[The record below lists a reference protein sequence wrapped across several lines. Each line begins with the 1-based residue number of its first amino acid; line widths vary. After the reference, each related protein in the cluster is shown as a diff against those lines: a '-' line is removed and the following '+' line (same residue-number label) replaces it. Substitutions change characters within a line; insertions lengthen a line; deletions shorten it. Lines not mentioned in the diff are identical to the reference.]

1 MGRALESVAE
11 LLQRESGMTI
21 GAERMPALVAALER
35 AAPGRGPAALL
46 ESRPDPELLERLL
59 DEVTVNETFFFR
71 HAAEL
76 DAVDWGHLVAT
87 AASAGRTE
95 VRVWSA
101 GCATGEEAYT
111 LAILACEA
119 LVTPRPPVSI
129 IATDLS
135 LRALELA
142 RAGAYR
148 ARSVRGMPEELRRR
162 WLHSAERG
170 YEVDPAL
177 RRLVRFE
184 RQNLVRDPVPA
195 PGSFDLVVC
204 RNVLIY
210 FEPARAARVR
220 ALLESGLSRGGSL
233 VLGAADRLCAWA
245 ESLTA
250 PPARRQAP
258 AVAPRSAPA
267 RPRVPS
273 KPAAPAEIL
282 ASALA
287 AAHSGRIDEA
297 ISATDEALA
306 ADPMAGHAHF
316 VCGVVELARGE
327 PMAAADALRRAL
339 YLDPGH
345 ALAAFKLGRAYDTLA
360 EPVAARRAYRRAL
373 AILDAHPATSPELP
387 AGTQEPEVRA
397 ACVARLEALGAVP
410 PGGERP

>member
-1 MGRALESVAE
+1 MTRALESVAE

-21 GAERMPALVAALER
+21 GAERMSALAAAVER

-76 DAVDWGHLVAT
+76 DAVDWGHLLAT
-87 AASAGRTE
+87 AAGAGRTE
-95 VRVWSA
+95 ARVWSA

-111 LAILACEA
+111 LAILACESLA
-119 LVTPRPPVSI
+119 TRRPPVSI
-129 IATDLS
+129 LATDLS

-148 ARSVRGMPEELRRR
+148 ARSVRGMPDELCRR
-162 WLHSAERG
+162 WLHSTERD

-195 PGSFDLVVC
+195 PSSFDLIVC

-245 ESLTA
+245 EGPAA

-258 AVAPRSAPA
+258 AVAPRPAPA
-267 RPRVPS
+267 RPRLPS
-273 KPAAPAEIL
+273 QPAPSETL

-287 AAHSGRIDEA
+287 AADSGRIDEA

-306 ADPMAGHAHF
+306 ADPIAGQAHF
-316 VCGVVELARGE
+316 VRGVVELARGE
-327 PMAAADALRRAL
+327 PMAAANALRRAL

-345 ALAAFKLGRAYDTLA
+345 ALAALKLGRAYDTLA

-373 AILDAHPATSPELP
+373 AILDAHPATSLELP
-387 AGTQEPEVRA
+387 AGTQEPDVRA